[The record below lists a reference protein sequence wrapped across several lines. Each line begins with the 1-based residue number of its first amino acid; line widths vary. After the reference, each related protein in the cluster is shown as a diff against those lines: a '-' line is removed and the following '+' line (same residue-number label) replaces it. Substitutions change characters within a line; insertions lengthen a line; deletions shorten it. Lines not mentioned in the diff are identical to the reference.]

1 MANLAR
7 FLKPYWPRRMT
18 GSLRDYAR
26 AALGAG
32 LGILLTG
39 GMAGL
44 VIAEAPAADW
54 HTAVFL
60 IAPMGA
66 SAVILFCLPS
76 SPLAQPWA
84 LLAGNTLAALSG
96 VLFAQWLPDFP
107 VAAAALAMLSAIAL
121 MFAFRC
127 LHPPSGAVALT
138 AVLGGESIWQLGFG
152 FIWWPVL
159 ANSLLLVLTAWI
171 YHRLTGYRYPVADH
185 DHAAATPTHMR
196 YQFGFTPEDL
206 QQALG
211 QSHEVLDIHPSQLQ
225 HLLEQTEL
233 IAYHRKLEA
242 ITCEQIM
249 RPVETTFEYGD
260 PLEAAWHTML
270 AQTEPAVPV
279 VNKAKLVI
287 GILSLSD
294 FVRHAQAS
302 SYREVGPALQ
312 RLIRWSPTTHSDKA
326 EVVGQIMTTPAI
338 TIQAQ
343 MHLMHTIPLMTSH
356 HLQLLPVVDASNK
369 LVGLLTQTDVIR
381 ALYR

>member
-1 MANLAR
+1 MAELPD

-39 GMAGL
+39 WIASL
-44 VIAEAPAADW
+44 VVADLPAANW

-84 LLAGNTLAALSG
+84 LLAGNTVAALSG
-96 VLFAQWLPDFP
+96 VCFALWLPDSP
-107 VAAAALAMLSAIAL
+107 ILAAALAMLSAISL
-121 MFAFRC
+121 MFALRC

-138 AVLGGESIWQLGFG
+138 AVLGGEAIRQLGFG

-159 ANSLLLVLTAWI
+159 ANSLLLVIMAWV

-185 DHAAATPTHMR
+185 PPAAATPTHMQ
-196 YQFGFTPEDL
+196 YQFGFKPEDL

-211 QSHEVLDIHPSQLQ
+211 QYHEVLDIHPSQLQ
-225 HLLEQTEL
+225 RLLEQTEL
-233 IAYHRKLEA
+233 IAYQRKLEA

-249 RPVETTFEYGD
+249 RPIATTLEFGD
-260 PLEAAWHTML
+260 ALEMAWQTM
-270 AQTEPAVPV
+270 QTQNEPAVPV

-287 GILSLSD
+287 GVLSLSD
-294 FVRHAQAS
+294 FVRHAGAS
-302 SYREVGPALQ
+302 HYREVGPALQ
-312 RLIRWSPTTHSDKA
+312 RLIRWSPTTHSDKP
-326 EVVGQIMTTPAI
+326 EVVGQIMTAPAI

-369 LVGLLTQTDVIR
+369 LVGILTQTDVIR